1 MYMVMTVLV
10 CGECCVYGHDCVGV
24 WRVQCVYG
32 HDCWCVENVVYMVM
46 TVLVCGES
54 VV

>member
-24 WRVQCVYG
+24 WKVQCVYG
-32 HDCWCVENVVYMVM
+32 HDCVGVWR
-46 TVLVCGES
+46 VLCIWS
-54 VV
+54 